1 MILSEALAIAMER
14 GWTLTHKGSLRTLT
28 APDGRGW
35 ICVTSDDVWAV
46 LRVAGIVE
54 GGIADKHRQA
64 EYEARRAYLEEHGL
78 PGNDP
83 VAFAEACT
91 GRKLA
96 PLPDWTTR
104 TGTVTV
110 FDDVLP
116 DGVLS
121 PEGEAQRFRGLAGL
135 AAREAADA
143 MMFTDDEVAYA
154 MYLAGVPGT
163 ATHAAYAAVAK
174 ATADTVTV
182 TLTRQNYEL
191 TLLALYD
198 ADALSRQR
206 WGEHVSAFRSV
217 LDALKAQGGAK

>member
-1 MILSEALAIAMER
+1 MILSEALAIAMDR

-54 GGIADKHRQA
+54 GGATTDHRQA

-96 PLPDWTTR
+96 PMPDYS
-104 TGTVTV
+104 
-110 FDDVLP
+110 DLP

-154 MYLAGVPGT
+154 MDLAGVPGT

>member
-1 MILSEALAIAMER
+1 LSEALAIAMER

-96 PLPDWTTR
+96 PMPDYS
-104 TGTVTV
+104 
-110 FDDVLP
+110 DLP

-121 PEGEAQRFRGLAGL
+121 PEGEAERFRGLAGL
-135 AAREAADA
+135 AAREHHATESAA
-143 MMFTDDEVAYA
+143 
-154 MYLAGVPGT
+154 
-163 ATHAAYAAVAK
+163 AK
-174 ATADTVTV
+174 PKAEASRDVTV
-182 TLTRQNYEL
+182 TLTREQYDLVVRMLELEVSQAQYEA
-191 TLLALYD
+191 TFADTAASASKRLAEMKP
-198 ADALSRQR
+198 AL
-206 WGEHVSAFRSV
+206 V
-217 LDALKAQGGAK
+217 ALKAQGGAK